1 MESKEQ
7 ANNKLIDLLEVQI
20 NELVLMS
27 KIELGD
33 DVIEEIKR
41 LKEIINTKTTIKSL
55 EEEAEQFA
63 KTRTE
68 LDPVYANGLYY
79 GFIECGKS
87 EWFKEQIKKSFL
99 EGAEMGEMF
108 NNENRA
114 FTSDAENYYNQEY
127 TNNK

>member
-87 EWFKEQIKKSFL
+87 EWLKNHIENLPIHILDVDNIKASIQNGIVVVEK
-99 EGAEMGEMF
+99 
-108 NNENRA
+108 
-114 FTSDAENYYNQEY
+114 
-127 TNNK
+127 NNK

>member
-1 MESKEQ
+1 
-7 ANNKLIDLLEVQI
+7 
-20 NELVLMS
+20 MS

-87 EWFKEQIKKSFL
+87 EWLKNHIENLPIHILDVDNIKASIQNGIVVVEK
-99 EGAEMGEMF
+99 
-108 NNENRA
+108 
-114 FTSDAENYYNQEY
+114 
-127 TNNK
+127 NNK

>member
-87 EWFKEQIKKSFL
+87 EWFKEQIINAFIGFDSFTDDNIKV
-99 EGAEMGEMF
+99 AKQFF
-108 NNENRA
+108 NE
-114 FTSDAENYYNQEY
+114 TYGQINQ
-127 TNNK
+127 